1 MIGNRTLTLQNLD
14 MNLAKIL
21 GSYMIIW
28 DEYYATGSRDS
39 AILKDLADAILGIK
53 AVLEVYAR
61 DKNIHPDYALEKLR
75 NSKSY
80 IDYAIRY
87 YESKLEEQNG
97 DNK

>member
-1 MIGNRTLTLQNLD
+1 MDSRTMTLQNLS

-21 GSYMIIW
+21 DSYMIIW

-39 AILKDLADAILGIK
+39 AFLKDLADAILGIE

-87 YESKLEEQNG
+87 YESKLEDENES
-97 DNK
+97 N